1 MAAQGLIHGPL
12 GETCLHLCVD
22 MQRMF
27 APDGPW
33 AVPWTQKVLPA
44 IEEISSRH
52 SKQTLFTRFIPAAR
66 PGEGPGMWAHYYR
79 RWADV
84 TLAKIDAELVE
95 LMPSLARFVPPA
107 RVLDKHV
114 YSPWTEGHLDGILNG
129 SGINTLVITGGET
142 DVCVLA
148 TVLGAIDRG
157 FRVIL
162 VTDAICSSADQTHDA
177 LMELYRSRFSEQ
189 IEAVE
194 VEEVLNG
201 WRYTNLEGLS

>member
-22 MQRMF
+22 MQRLF
-27 APDGPW
+27 APGGPW
-33 AVPWTQKVLPA
+33 AVPWAQKVMPA
-44 IEEISSRH
+44 IEELASRH
-52 SKQTLFTRFIPAAR
+52 PMQTLFTRFIPAAR
-66 PGEGPGMWAHYYR
+66 PGEGPGMWAQYYR

-148 TVLGAIDRG
+148 TVLGAVDRG
-157 FRVIL
+157 FRVVL
-162 VTDAICSSADQTHDA
+162 VMDAICSSADQTHDA

-189 IEAVE
+189 IEAVT
-194 VEEVLNG
+194 VEEVLDG
-201 WRYTNLEGLS
+201 WQYVNLEGLS